1 MKIDLYTK
9 GVLTLIAVALTV
21 IALNR
26 WITPHRWLQA
36 LQPQHAEAQRG
47 ITVPKAWGKVV
58 AYSGGGWNILFEAPD
73 GSLRVVHPRKGLDT
87 LIKRD

>member
-9 GVLTLIAVALTV
+9 GVLTVIAVALTV

-26 WITPHRWLQA
+26 WITSERW

>member
-9 GVLTLIAVALTV
+9 GVLTVIAVALTV

-26 WITPHRWLQA
+26 WITPERWLQ
-36 LQPQHAEAQRG
+36 PQRAEAQRG

-58 AYSGGGWNILFEAPD
+58 AYSSGGWNILLEAPD

-87 LIKRD
+87 LMKRD